1 MYQLLTPPQILAGGQ
16 TLLSYRQVFLSCT
29 TEILMKQGGTHRK
42 IELKIDLR
50 ANYNYQRWATKEN
63 HINC

>member
-1 MYQLLTPPQILAGGQ
+1 
-16 TLLSYRQVFLSCT
+16 
-29 TEILMKQGGTHRK
+29 MKQGGTHNK

-50 ANYNYQRWATKEN
+50 ANYNYQIWATKEN

>member
-1 MYQLLTPPQILAGGQ
+1 
-16 TLLSYRQVFLSCT
+16 
-29 TEILMKQGGTHRK
+29 MKQGGTDHK

-63 HINC
+63 HSNC